1 MKRIGILAIIASA
14 LTITFFTF
22 NVFATDKGRPYYEEK
37 GFVLWDINTE
47 DKIVAITFD
56 DGPHPKYT
64 EEILDVLERH
74 QAKATFFALGQH
86 AEKHP
91 DIILRESNEG
101 HEVANH
107 TFSHSRFKTTKQ
119 LKQELIDTNEV
130 IYGITGTYPKL
141 FRPVEGN
148 YNDRLINIAVEQN
161 FKVVMWSWHQD
172 TEDWKSP
179 GVQKI
184 VDKVLTGTKPG
195 DVILFHDGGGNRSQT
210 VQALEKIIPEL
221 KKQGYEFVTVSELM
235 NNNNAET
242 KLE

>member
-1 MKRIGILAIIASA
+1 MKRAAILALIAST
-14 LTITFFTF
+14 LFIIFFNF

-37 GFVLWDINTE
+37 GLVLWDVKTE
-47 DKIVAITFD
+47 NKVVAITFD

-64 EEILDVLERH
+64 KEILDVLEKH

-86 AEKHP
+86 AEKYP
-91 DIILRESNEG
+91 DLVLREFNDG

-107 TFSHSRFKTTKQ
+107 TYSHSKFKTTKQ
-119 LKQELIDTNEV
+119 FKQELIDTNEV

-172 TEDWKSP
+172 TEDWKEP
-179 GVQKI
+179 GVTKI
-184 VDKVLTGTKPG
+184 VEKILTGTKPG
-195 DVILFHDGGGNRSQT
+195 DVILFHDGGGKRSQT
-210 VQALEKIIPEL
+210 VQALDEVLPEL
-221 KKQGYEFVTVSELM
+221 RKQGYEFVTVTELM
-235 NNNNAET
+235 NNSNAEISR
-242 KLE
+242 

>member
-14 LTITFFTF
+14 LTIIFFTF

-37 GFVLWDINTE
+37 GYVLWDIKTE

-64 EEILDVLERH
+64 EEILDVLEKH
-74 QAKATFFALGQH
+74 QTKATFFALGQH

-91 DIILRESNEG
+91 DIILRESNDG
-101 HEVANH
+101 HEVGNH
-107 TFSHSRFKTTKQ
+107 TYSHSRFKTSKH

-161 FKVVMWSWHQD
+161 FKVIMWSWHQD
-172 TEDWKSP
+172 TEDWKNP

-184 VDKVLTGTKPG
+184 VEKVLTGTKPG
-195 DVILFHDGGGNRSQT
+195 DVILFHDGGGNRTQT

-221 KKQGYEFVTVSELM
+221 KQQGYEFVTVSELM
-235 NNNNAET
+235 NKSNAEI
-242 KLE
+242 KK